1 MNNDIYLDAN
11 ATCPVLPQAVRA
23 ALDAL
28 EERFGNPSSS
38 HMTGIRARAVLD
50 DARRRA
56 HRVLGVGSGRLLF
69 TSGATEGIQTAV
81 LSALCAVRERQQAG
95 LPCAAL
101 LVYGATEH
109 KAVPESLAHWN
120 RILGTG
126 LELVALPVD
135 GDGRH
140 RLDVLRELAPRA
152 AMVCTMAAN
161 NETGVVSDL
170 WGIEA
175 VLKETGSEALWMV
188 DCVQA
193 LGKLNLSLAD
203 SRIDYAPFSG
213 HKLCAPKGTGML
225 YVRPGAPFTPLMA
238 GGGQESG
245 QRSGTENMAGIA
257 ALGAVL
263 AALED
268 GGVFRSHGELAAY
281 RERLAGALRDAFPG
295 IVFNAPFECALATTI
310 NFSVPGLAS
319 RDLLDLFDAAGVR
332 VSAGSACSA
341 AKAAPSYVLQAMQLP
356 EWRAASAVR
365 MSFGP
370 HVDEAFIDEACERIA
385 SCGRAMRAAAL
396 APLHGGDAGLGLY
409 QLSAEGRSG
418 WLLFDAREA
427 CCVAVDPPA
436 PLVPRLAALVRSHG
450 YKLRAVV
457 ATGADPQFCAAHAA
471 LGAELGELPGSDDP
485 AWPWAGDSVR
495 LGDGATVPCVRIG
508 RAVLAKLVDGERA
521 SYLFGV
527 PQGGELPAAAVR
539 HAFTGGAQAP
549 GCADG
554 MPPARLREAVQRLAM
569 IVNAGTILCG
579 ANDEQGVPC
588 TTTAALARGRGELA
602 GLLALQPLL
611 ARRAPPDMGSVA
623 DLAPHALERFLQTHP
638 DAILVDVREAAEHA
652 ARRQPLHGRA
662 VVSVPL
668 TRLAEHASHWLQ
680 GEPKPLV
687 LFCRSGNRSA
697 RAVQCLHRLGYPQ
710 AWHVAGGLAL
720 AQTN

>member
-1 MNNDIYLDAN
+1 MNKDIYLDAN
-11 ATCPVLPQAVRA
+11 ATCEVLPQAIRA
-23 ALDAL
+23 ATDML

-38 HMTGIRARAVLD
+38 HMTGLRARAVLD
-50 DARRRA
+50 DTRRRA
-56 HRVLGVGSGRLLF
+56 QRVLGVGSGRLLF

-81 LSALCAVRERQQAG
+81 LSVLCAVRERQLAG
-95 LPCAAL
+95 RPCGAL

-135 GDGRH
+135 ADGRH

-175 VLKETGSEALWMV
+175 VLRESGSEALWMV

-213 HKLCAPKGTGML
+213 HKLCAPKGIGML

-238 GGGQESG
+238 GGGQEAG

-263 AALED
+263 AALEE
-268 GGVFRSHGELAAY
+268 GNVFRGHGELDAW
-281 RERLAGALRDAFPG
+281 RGRLAAALRDAFPG
-295 IVFNAPFECALATTI
+295 IVFNAPFEHALPTTI
-310 NFSVPGLAS
+310 NFSVPGLSS

-341 AKAAPSYVLQAMQLP
+341 AKAAPSYVLLAMGLT
-356 EWRAASAVR
+356 EERAASAVR

-370 HVDEAFIDEACERIA
+370 QVDEDFIDEACRRIA
-385 SCGRAMRAAAL
+385 SCGRALRTASLSPL
-396 APLHGGDAGLGLY
+396 AGAEEGGVGLY
-409 QLSAEGRSG
+409 QLSAEGRCG
-418 WLLFDAREA
+418 WLLFDAEEA
-427 CCVAVDPPA
+427 SCVAVDPPA
-436 PLVPRLAALVRSHG
+436 PLVPRLAALVRSNG
-450 YKLRAVV
+450 YHLRAVV
-457 ATGADPQFCAAHAA
+457 GTGADPMSCHAHVA
-471 LGAELGELPGSDDP
+471 LGAALGELPGSDDP
-485 AWPWAGDSVR
+485 AWPWAGDSVK
-495 LGDGATVPCVRIG
+495 LGDGATVPCLRIG
-508 RAVLAKLVDGERA
+508 AAVLAKLVDGERA
-521 SYLFGV
+521 SYLLGV
-527 PQGGELPAAAVR
+527 PHDGELPASAVR
-539 HAFTGGAQAP
+539 YAFTGNAPAP
-549 GCADG
+549 GCAEG
-554 MPPARLREAVQRLAM
+554 MGAARLREAVQRLAM
-569 IVNAGTILCG
+569 IVNAGTLLCG
-579 ANDEQGVPC
+579 ACDEHGIPC
-588 TTTAALARGRGELA
+588 GTTTALAQGRGELA
-602 GLLALQPLL
+602 ELLAAQPLL
-611 ARRAPPDMGSVA
+611 ARRAPPGMGSVA

-652 ARRQPLHGRA
+652 AGHAPLHGRE
-662 VVSVPL
+662 VLSVPL
-668 TRLAEHASHWLQ
+668 TRLAEHAAHWLRAD
-680 GEPKPLV
+680 PKPLV

-710 AWHVAGGLAL
+710 AWHVVGGLAL
-720 AQTN
+720 AN